1 MFAIVA
7 FTTVAAGYRWQQEV
21 TLTFHA
27 QQFCSLAAAAAAF
40 AVLVLRVSG
49 LQVCGVFCAMWQGG
63 CRTRCSRLSL
73 SQFAFWVLLLL
84 DGISPKLAFCFTF
97 RRG

>member
-49 LQVCGVFCAMWQGG
+49 LQVCGVFLRNVGRVVAGRG
-63 CRTRCSRLSL
+63 
-73 SQFAFWVLLLL
+73 VL
-84 DGISPKLAFCFTF
+84 GSP
-97 RRG
+97 